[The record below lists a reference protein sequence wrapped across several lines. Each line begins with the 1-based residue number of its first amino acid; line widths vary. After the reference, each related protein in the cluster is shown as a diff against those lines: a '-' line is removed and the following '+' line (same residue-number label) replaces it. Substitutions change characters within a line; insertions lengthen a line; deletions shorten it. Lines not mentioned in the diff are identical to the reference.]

1 MVPGFGSTA
10 GAALAS
16 HMDVD
21 KVTFTGSTEVG
32 RKIMEASAKSNL
44 KSITLELGGKSPVI
58 IFDDADLDMAV
69 ELARL
74 AIFFNKVRVRFS
86 SL

>member
-74 AIFFNKVRVRFS
+74 AIFFNKVRLRFS